1 MILAENKQIQIEEH
15 QDQLWERYY
24 ASKDIGIRNQIIEKY
39 SYLVKII
46 ALKMR
51 GIYQQYGDVEDI
63 VNEGIIALMDAIEK
77 FDTSKNT
84 KFETYA
90 SIRIK
95 GSIID
100 YVRKQD
106 WIPRKVKSDYK
117 IIKESEELLSNKLG
131 RAPTDNEIAG
141 HLNMDIKDYNKIIS
155 NAYGTSILSFEELIE
170 ETNITEYGLRGRHK
184 QPENE
189 IESKELYKILVE
201 SVNKL
206 NEKEKLIIS
215 LYYKEELKL
224 KDIAQILEI
233 SNSRVSQIHT
243 YSVIHTPSDDF
254 KILSPYIV
262 AIIELEEGAKI
273 TSQIVDCGED
283 DVEIGDE
290 VEMVFRKIK
299 AEGEEGVISY
309 GYKFKLSK

>member
-1 MILAENKQIQIEEH
+1 MILTENNRTHIDEYQA
-15 QDQLWERYY
+15 QLWEQYY
-24 ASKDIGIRNQIIEKY
+24 DTKDVNIRNKIIEEY
-39 SYLVKII
+39 SCLVRII
-46 ALKMR
+46 AVKMR

-77 FDTSKNT
+77 FDITKNT

-117 IIKESEELLSNKLG
+117 VIRDAEDILSNKLG
-131 RAPTDNEIAG
+131 RTPRDNEITEY
-141 HLNMDIKDYNKIIS
+141 LNMDINEYNRIVS
-155 NAYGTSILSFEELIE
+155 NASGSSILSFEELIE
-170 ETNITEYGLRGRHK
+170 EANFSEYGIGGHHQ

-189 IESKELYKILVE
+189 IESRELHKVLVE
-201 SVNKL
+201 SVSKL

-215 LYYKEELKL
+215 LYYKDELKL
-224 KDIAQILEI
+224 KEIAQILEI

-243 YSVIHTPSDDF
+243 AALQKLEKSVQSY
-254 KILSPYIV
+254 LN
-262 AIIELEEGAKI
+262 
-273 TSQIVDCGED
+273 GENH
-283 DVEIGDE
+283 
-290 VEMVFRKIK
+290 MR
-299 AEGEEGVISY
+299 
-309 GYKFKLSK
+309 